1 MTKNRSLR
9 RTLVS
14 ALILVPALLAFD
26 NAATAARAESNR
38 YTALIQIQNEGIA
51 DTPPPFYLYFFSDRS
66 EVRGVFYWTYGN
78 GNVWTWLFDGNYS
91 GPADGS
97 ISGTVAGYIYL
108 PDFADKMCIAETEMS
123 GTEPPK
129 CAGDRSEL
137 YRGYVF
143 PVTGTWSGHIF
154 LDGTGSGNVTILA
167 EGGQPVSRIW
177 TVIDLEEGFLEQPAA
192 PESEFV
198 PPLTDNP
205 YPGGYSPEPTALPEP
220 APETAEN
227 AETVASL
234 ESDATQM
241 APFQIPAMAGAAV
254 AGAVI
259 GLGVAQVGSSL
270 LLGGGSVAGRK
281 AAQAAQAAMAYSPAT
296 GKLVPEAQ
304 AQHEHQLMNQGYIYR
319 SGEGW
324 VAPHDGEYVSREPSI
339 ATKDAEAARVKVRAD
354 MEQWKAESK
363 KRMQEE
369 ELSDF
374 RWNMAYEQ
382 RKAEALMRRQLAGY
396 RVAEIVTE
404 TVVDV
409 AAAVLVRKV
418 PFKALKYAKATLQFV
433 ASEVY
438 SQTKIVTTNAV
449 RAWRGQQTSFWKD
462 EGWHASSLL
471 LNKVPDL
478 SSPTEDVAR
487 ITAEEAAKSGTGTAA
502 RSGFEALTGN

>member
-1 MTKNRSLR
+1 MNRSLR

-14 ALILVPALLAFD
+14 ALILLPALLAFD
-26 NAATAARAESNR
+26 DAVQPVRAEADR
-38 YTALIQIQNEGIA
+38 YTALIQMQFEDIIYE
-51 DTPPPFYLYFFSDRS
+51 TPLYLYFFSDRS
-66 EVRGVFYWTYGN
+66 EVGGVFYWAREN
-78 GNVWTWLFDGNYS
+78 GDIWSWLFDGSYS

-97 ISGTVAGYIYL
+97 IGGTLSGYL
-108 PDFADKMCIAETEMS
+108 YMPDFADKMCTLETDLSGAEPAE
-123 GTEPPK
+123 
-129 CAGDRSEL
+129 CAGDRSAL
-137 YRGYVF
+137 YREYVC
-143 PVTGTWSGHIF
+143 PVTGTWAGHIF
-154 LDGTGSGNVTILA
+154 LDGTGNGTIETHVTSDQESVSSGT
-167 EGGQPVSRIW
+167 W
-177 TVIDLEEGFLEQPAA
+177 TVIDLQEGFLEPPAA

-205 YPGGYSPEPTALPEP
+205 YPGGYSPEPTVLPEP

-227 AETVASL
+227 TETVASL

-270 LLGGGSVAGRK
+270 LLGGGFGAGGK
-281 AAQAAQAAMAYSPAT
+281 VAQAAMAYSPAT

-324 VAPHDGEYVSREPSI
+324 VAPHNGEYVSREPSI
-339 ATKDAEAARVKVRAD
+339 ATKDAEAARAKVRAD

-374 RWNMAYEQ
+374 RWNAEFD
-382 RKAEALMRRQLAGY
+382 RRRAEALMQRQLAGY
-396 RVAEIVTE
+396 KIGAIVTE

-418 PFKALKYAKATLQFV
+418 PVNAIRYTKTAVQFL
-433 ASEVY
+433 ASEAY
-438 SQTKIVTTNAV
+438 SQTKIFATNVV
-449 RAWRGQQTSFWKD
+449 RAWRGQPTSFWKD

-471 LNKVPDL
+471 LNKAPGL
-478 SSPTEDVAR
+478 STPAEDVAR
-487 ITAEEAAKSGTGTAA
+487 ITAEEATKSGTGTAA
-502 RSGFEALTGN
+502 REGFEALSGD